1 MVMHNLKM
9 RMHINTL
16 ILQSGDLLLL
26 LLLLLLLPLLPR
38 SLSN

>member
-26 LLLLLLLPLLPR
+26 LLLLLLPLLPR